1 MLEQIPAEKF
11 RFVNQ
16 DERIHDKKFD
26 DKPIGYFKDA
36 WLRFK
41 KSKASVIAAII
52 ILLIFLYAFL
62 CPLMIRSHNATFMAN
77 LYAKKPGRIS
87 WLKDI
92 GIADGGMKR
101 NFSERGLQSKLAIGV
116 GAENYDG
123 KHNVTV
129 SEAMDSEYMPMIRFK
144 EAGDGYTY
152 PLDRMVK
159 NRFKPVVC

>member
-123 KHNVTV
+123 EHNVTV

-144 EAGDGYTY
+144 EAGDGYTG
-152 PLDRMVK
+152 
-159 NRFKPVVC
+159 